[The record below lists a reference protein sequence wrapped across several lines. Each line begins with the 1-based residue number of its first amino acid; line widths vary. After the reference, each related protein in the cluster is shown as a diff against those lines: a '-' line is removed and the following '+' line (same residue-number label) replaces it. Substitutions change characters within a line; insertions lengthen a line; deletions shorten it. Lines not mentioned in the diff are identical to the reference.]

1 MTQCGSNRYETPG
14 FRRAFDSVNYAK
26 GVKTLAA
33 RDNRL
38 GGTIDDGAEIG
49 DLQAEWVLR
58 YETEPLALQ
67 RSPPARFA
75 RVMPQIELGKS

>member
-26 GVKTLAA
+26 GIETLAA

-38 GGTIDDGAEIG
+38 GGTIYDGAEIG
-49 DLQAEWVLR
+49 DLQAEWGLR

>member
-14 FRRAFDSVNYAK
+14 FRRALDSVNYAK

-49 DLQAEWVLR
+49 DLQAEWV
-58 YETEPLALQ
+58 
-67 RSPPARFA
+67 
-75 RVMPQIELGKS
+75 